1 MEVAA
6 ALVNQVK
13 EVGAS
18 FSLITLESCCARPC
32 KALPPALFTFLRRS
46 QVSIFAA
53 AALPGELPMRMQLT
67 RFVNEH
73 GLRHAHMVN
82 ITPQIMKEGMQADFF
97 EVDALSTRLIER
109 ARRATYLRAT
119 SSGGSELSVS
129 FSPSLKWV
137 KTSGMITPEKWGN
150 LPGGEIFTSPERVD
164 GLFVVDGVV
173 GDFLCSKYG
182 DLKNTPLFIEIEDSR
197 IRKVDCHDKLLLK
210 DFLEYIRS
218 DENSD
223 RAGEFAIGTNL
234 AVTRIIGNILQ
245 DEKIPGVHIAFGN
258 PYPEH
263 TGANWRSSTH
273 IDCVGRDFDI
283 WFEEEQIMR
292 SGRFLI

>member
-1 MEVAA
+1 MPEGSPQSFFRAEVPPRPLSPSIIDRIAFSSDLMLGAFNAIQVCLKLRPDEHITLLAGEECMEVAA

-109 ARRATYLRAT
+109 ARR
-119 SSGGSELSVS
+119 
-129 FSPSLKWV
+129 
-137 KTSGMITPEKWGN
+137 
-150 LPGGEIFTSPERVD
+150 
-164 GLFVVDGVV
+164 
-173 GDFLCSKYG
+173 
-182 DLKNTPLFIEIEDSR
+182 
-197 IRKVDCHDKLLLK
+197 
-210 DFLEYIRS
+210 
-218 DENSD
+218 
-223 RAGEFAIGTNL
+223 
-234 AVTRIIGNILQ
+234 
-245 DEKIPGVHIAFGN
+245 
-258 PYPEH
+258 
-263 TGANWRSSTH
+263 
-273 IDCVGRDFDI
+273 
-283 WFEEEQIMR
+283 
-292 SGRFLI
+292 